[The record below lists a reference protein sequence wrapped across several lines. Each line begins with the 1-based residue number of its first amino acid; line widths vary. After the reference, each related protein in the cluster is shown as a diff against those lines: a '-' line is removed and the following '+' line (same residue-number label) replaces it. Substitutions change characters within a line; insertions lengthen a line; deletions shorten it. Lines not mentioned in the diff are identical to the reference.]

1 MRSCPL
7 HVAVQ
12 HESHDCIVALLEC
25 AQVKVNAIDSNGR
38 TPLHLAARQSDE
50 FVIEVLLA
58 HRALPEVKD
67 NLLTTPLE
75 YARQKME
82 KETAEV
88 IRDSMHRGSG
98 AFGVGVIVGAPRAH
112 AASRDAGSLTA
123 ANVRAFRK
131 QSSPHRLIGGRK
143 KGGYLDC
150 KKCGLHHH
158 WRSQCST
165 VAAKRV
171 NGSELACR
179 WPAASKEAAAA
190 QGKQWGG
197 SVRPES
203 ARLEKPLS
211 HESSPSPVSPVSR
224 KAADAMAPAYR
235 KGADGIASK
244 YLFVRKKRKKPKHE
258 RHTKPKQQA
267 GSKPRAD
274 SDFASTSAREPPD
287 LSDAPDLSDDFAERS
302 GSDYYD
308 GYGEYESTGWDG
320 GGGGHEEVRMT
331 HGGKRAFPGQI
342 CGGASK
348 CPRSDDALFV
358 GHEKPANPANK
369 ERPVECDKHGLSGA
383 TRRRVAQVKLKKI
396 KKMQITYLNYEA
408 PCRVGS

>member
-1 MRSCPL
+1 MRACPL

-12 HESHDCIVALLEC
+12 HESHDCIFALLEC
-25 AQVKVNAIDSNGR
+25 AEVKVNAIDSNGR

-50 FVIEVLLA
+50 FAIEVLLA
-58 HRALPEVKD
+58 HGALPEVKD
-67 NLLTTPLE
+67 NSLTTPLE

-98 AFGVGVIVGAPRAH
+98 AFGVGVIVAH
-112 AASRDAGSLTA
+112 AASRDAGILTA

-197 SVRPES
+197 SEMPES

-211 HESSPSPVSPVSR
+211 HESSPSPVSRVSR
-224 KAADAMAPAYR
+224 KAGDGLPPSYKADA
-235 KGADGIASK
+235 DGLASK

-267 GSKPRAD
+267 GSRPRAD

-287 LSDAPDLSDDFAERS
+287 LSDDIAERS

-308 GYGEYESTGWDG
+308 GYGEYEGTGWDG

-331 HGGKRAFPGQI
+331 HGGKRAYPGQMY
-342 CGGASK
+342 GGAHK
-348 CPRSDDALFV
+348 CPGSDDAQFV
-358 GHEKPANPANK
+358 GNEKAANPAKK
-369 ERPVECDKHGLSGA
+369 ERPVECNEHGLSGA
-383 TRRRVAQVKLKKI
+383 TRRRVAQVDAKI
-396 KKMQITYLNYEA
+396 KTKKKNILEPGGA
-408 PCRVGS
+408 VP

>member
-1 MRSCPL
+1 MCVDFPGAGDETQRVRSSPL

-50 FVIEVLLA
+50 FAIEVLLA
-58 HRALPEVKD
+58 HGALPEVKD
-67 NLLTTPLE
+67 NSLTTPLE

-123 ANVRAFRK
+123 SNVRAFQK

-171 NGSELACR
+171 NGSALACR

-190 QGKQWGG
+190 QGKQSGG
-197 SVRPES
+197 SERPES

-224 KAADAMAPAYR
+224 KAPDAMPPAYR
-235 KGADGIASK
+235 KGADVLSSK

-287 LSDAPDLSDDFAERS
+287 LSDDIAERS

-308 GYGEYESTGWDG
+308 GYGDYESTGCDG
-320 GGGGHEEVRMT
+320 GGGEHEEVRMT
-331 HGGKRAFPGQI
+331 HGGKRAYPGQI
-342 CGGASK
+342 FGGAPK

-358 GHEKPANPANK
+358 GHEKPASPGKK
-369 ERPVECDKHGLSGA
+369 ERPVECDKNGLSGA
-383 TRRRVAQVKLKKI
+383 TRRRVAQVKLKKKR
-396 KKMQITYLNYEA
+396 KKHAQ
-408 PCRVGS
+408 RS

>member
-1 MRSCPL
+1 MCVSDFPGAGDETQRVRSCPL

-12 HESHDCIVALLEC
+12 HESHDCIAALLEC

-50 FVIEVLLA
+50 FAIEVLLA
-58 HRALPEVKD
+58 NGALPEVKD

-98 AFGVGVIVGAPRAH
+98 AFGAGVIVGAPRAH

-165 VAAKRV
+165 VAAKRM
-171 NGSELACR
+171 NGSTSELACR

-190 QGKQWGG
+190 QGKQGGG
-197 SVRPES
+197 SERPES
-203 ARLEKPLS
+203 AGLEKPLS

-224 KAADAMAPAYR
+224 KAADAMAPAFR
-235 KGADGIASK
+235 KDADGVASK

-274 SDFASTSAREPPD
+274 SDFASTSAREPQ
-287 LSDAPDLSDDFAERS
+287 DLSDDFAERS

-320 GGGGHEEVRMT
+320 GGGRNEEVRMT

-342 CGGASK
+342 CGGAPK

-358 GHEKPANPANK
+358 GHEKPANLANK

-383 TRRRVAQVKLKKI
+383 TRRRVEQVKLI
-396 KKMQITYLNYEA
+396 FFLKKMQ
-408 PCRVGS
+408 